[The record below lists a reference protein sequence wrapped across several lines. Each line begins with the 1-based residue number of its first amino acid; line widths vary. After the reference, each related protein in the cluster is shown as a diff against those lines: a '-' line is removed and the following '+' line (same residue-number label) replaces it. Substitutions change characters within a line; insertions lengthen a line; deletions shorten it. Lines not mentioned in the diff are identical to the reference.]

1 MKNAKFLNKEA
12 IIKFL
17 RTHPDKDK
25 LMYKLDRSITYWKN
39 YVKKSA

>member
-1 MKNAKFLNKEA
+1 MKNAKFLNEEA
-12 IIKFL
+12 IGKFL

-25 LMYKLDRSITYWKN
+25 LIVKLDKTITYWRN